1 MKVYVV
7 TSGEYSDYSIEA
19 VFTNKEI
26 AWKFASMDSGRRVE
40 KYETDSVNVKGEVKS
55 SIRIVYDFRKD
66 ELVSVEVHNYDNYEI
81 FVDGII
87 TSFSP
92 CRFIF
97 QIENTM
103 KNYFKAMKAGTCSQW
118 MLKIARD
125 RFSAF
130 LESQQKSKDEMIK
143 QSVHDSEVYTAE
155 FYKNLPPALMYK
167 TASPSGIPTIYGID
181 GDSQ

>member
-1 MKVYVV
+1 MKVYIV

-19 VFTNKEI
+19 VFTNKET
-26 AWKFASMDSGRRVE
+26 AWKFASMDSGCRIE
-40 KYETDSVNVKGEVKS
+40 KYETDSVEIKGEPKS
-55 SIRIVYDFRKD
+55 SIHVVYDFRKD
-66 ELVSVEVHNYDNYEI
+66 ELVSVDVHNYEI
-81 FVDGII
+81 TDGIE
-87 TSFSP
+87 TSFTP
-92 CRFIF
+92 CRFVF
-97 QIENTM
+97 QIDNTM
-103 KNYFKAMKAGTCSQW
+103 KNYFKAMKARTRSQW

-125 RFSAF
+125 RFYAF